1 MFAGLF
7 KSREQSADAAN
18 WEGYEKAHGNALIRL
33 EDYKTTRKED
43 ARKLLEKELQAKQ
56 KKVAYALN
64 LCTVSLSQIVDYQDV
79 NVLQQEYD
87 SILNNL
93 NMEKIEKDDAL
104 LKALKQILDTCH
116 FYLLHAKDKEI
127 LKKKQA
133 ARLKGALGK
142 ALGGGNVLA
151 IFGKPSP
158 WAIAAGVLALA
169 GTAAVRYKSERD
181 KAKLENEIEEW
192 ELEKSALEQ
201 LHNLRRTLFETAWR
215 LAEKYKFPD
224 RYRLTEKQIKVYN
237 DILSEPDSLNRFER
251 LNLIRDNFEAYPLFW
266 YYLGRAALETANACK
281 PTTTEERKDTPG
293 VVRYGEGNEM
303 GYKHYMAQAKD
314 ALSHFIEAHEG
325 NEILREDLISAS
337 AYLDYASLCESPVD
351 VLTYVDKAK
360 AISGMDMEI
369 NQLCAFRYLALY
381 DEFSKTQDVERQK
394 VTYEAAERCLRFL
407 MNEGFNPELNG
418 KVLSKLYL
426 QNEKDADKYNLLKAC
441 VSRRCSYVYSW
452 ILPKDE
458 VSLKADLERYFNGE
472 GFVNTVFK
480 YVYGRTRLIYGEFF
494 QAVAQAR
501 AGNDL
506 QPIRTLKEDKKWA
519 TDDEQTLEVF
529 KKSGLS
535 EKDPIFG
542 LRAMTWFD
550 DAKDAEKKDE
560 PKSVEVS
567 APAAI
572 ASLIA
577 PLKNE
582 CVESEYAYIHALE
595 CFVDGTSERKWISAG
610 LYRHNADYC
619 ASVVDGWMKEI
630 EDGLIALASNI
641 AVKFAQKFAGKYKD
655 DLVGK
660 VLSPDSDEKN
670 EEPFAIRI
678 VKHLEKESELM
689 RVQIQESIDG
699 GMFRY
704 PKPILGEIR
713 QMQENAVA
721 AGNLLCTA
729 VATAVKISPTLGLA
743 YRAVKVAGKFVGD
756 K

>member
-18 WEGYEKAHGNALIRL
+18 WEGCEKAHGNALIRL

-266 YYLGRAALETANACK
+266 YYLGRAALETANA
-281 PTTTEERKDTPG
+281 
-293 VVRYGEGNEM
+293 
-303 GYKHYMAQAKD
+303 H
-314 ALSHFIEAHEG
+314 
-325 NEILREDLISAS
+325 DL
-337 AYLDYASLCESPVD
+337 
-351 VLTYVDKAK
+351 
-360 AISGMDMEI
+360 G
-369 NQLCAFRYLALY
+369 
-381 DEFSKTQDVERQK
+381 
-394 VTYEAAERCLRFL
+394 
-407 MNEGFNPELNG
+407 
-418 KVLSKLYL
+418 
-426 QNEKDADKYNLLKAC
+426 
-441 VSRRCSYVYSW
+441 
-452 ILPKDE
+452 
-458 VSLKADLERYFNGE
+458 
-472 GFVNTVFK
+472 
-480 YVYGRTRLIYGEFF
+480 
-494 QAVAQAR
+494 
-501 AGNDL
+501 
-506 QPIRTLKEDKKWA
+506 
-519 TDDEQTLEVF
+519 
-529 KKSGLS
+529 
-535 EKDPIFG
+535 
-542 LRAMTWFD
+542 
-550 DAKDAEKKDE
+550 
-560 PKSVEVS
+560 
-567 APAAI
+567 
-572 ASLIA
+572 
-577 PLKNE
+577 
-582 CVESEYAYIHALE
+582 
-595 CFVDGTSERKWISAG
+595 
-610 LYRHNADYC
+610 
-619 ASVVDGWMKEI
+619 
-630 EDGLIALASNI
+630 
-641 AVKFAQKFAGKYKD
+641 
-655 DLVGK
+655 
-660 VLSPDSDEKN
+660 
-670 EEPFAIRI
+670 
-678 VKHLEKESELM
+678 
-689 RVQIQESIDG
+689 
-699 GMFRY
+699 
-704 PKPILGEIR
+704 
-713 QMQENAVA
+713 
-721 AGNLLCTA
+721 
-729 VATAVKISPTLGLA
+729 
-743 YRAVKVAGKFVGD
+743 
-756 K
+756 

>member
-7 KSREQSADAAN
+7 KSREQNADTTN

-33 EDYKTTRKED
+33 EDYKATRKED
-43 ARKLLEKELQAKQ
+43 ARKLLEKDLQAKQ

-116 FYLLHAKDKEI
+116 FYLLHAKDKEM

-151 IFGKPSP
+151 IFGTPNP

-201 LHNLRRTLFETAWR
+201 LHNLRRALFETAWR

-281 PTTTEERKDTPG
+281 PTTLEERKCTPG
-293 VVRYGEGNEM
+293 VVRYGEGNEL

-337 AYLDYASLCESPVD
+337 AYLDYASLCEDPAD

-381 DEFSKTQDVERQK
+381 DEFAKVKDAERQNAS
-394 VTYEAAERCLRFL
+394 YEAAERCLRFL

-426 QNEKDADKYNLLKAC
+426 RNEKDEDKYNLLKAC

-458 VSLKADLERYFNGE
+458 VSLKEDLERYFNGE
-472 GFVNTVFK
+472 GFMNTVFK
-480 YVYGRTRLIYGEFF
+480 YIYGRIRLTYGKFF
-494 QAVAQAR
+494 QSVAQAR

-506 QPIRTLKEDKKWA
+506 QPIRTLKEDEKWA
-519 TDDEQTLEVF
+519 TDANQTFEDF
-529 KKSGLS
+529 KNKGLS
-535 EKDPIFG
+535 EGDPILG
-542 LRAMTWFD
+542 MRAMTWFD
-550 DAKDAEKKDE
+550 DANNTE
-560 PKSVEVS
+560 KSVKESV
-567 APAAI
+567 PAAI

-582 CVESEYAYIHALE
+582 CLDCEYTYIHALE
-595 CFVDGTSERKWISAG
+595 SCVAGTSERKWYSAG

-619 ASVVDGWMKEI
+619 ASVVDGWMKKI
-630 EDGLIALASNI
+630 EDGLVVLATNI
-641 AVKFAQKFAGKYKD
+641 AVKFAQEFTGKYKG
-655 DLVGK
+655 DLVGE
-660 VLSPDSDEKN
+660 VLSPGKDETN

-689 RVQIQESIDG
+689 RIQIQESIDG
-699 GMFRY
+699 SRFCY
-704 PKPILGEIR
+704 PKPIFEEMR
-713 QMQENAVA
+713 QMQKNAVA

-729 VATAVKISPTLGLA
+729 VATAVKFSHLGLT
-743 YRAVKVAGKFVGD
+743 YRAVKVAGKMVGD